1 MLAPS
6 AHRVLDRITQPPATL
21 LDVGAGTGSL
31 TLAAA
36 ARWPDARVLAVDAS
50 RAMLDIARRRAEV
63 AWPRGASRFEWLVA
77 DAADLSLADGSV
89 DAAVSSFV
97 LQKVADRGAVLR
109 ALRRVLRP
117 GGVFAFVTW
126 LADELIVDA
135 DGPYDA
141 ALAASGFPPEPAAFR
156 LPGEGDYRSLD
167 EARADLLHAGFT
179 RVEVWSE
186 RAALELVAG
195 GLPGVQGSA
204 TRTTSASIELAADE
218 RGRLRDRILAA
229 WADLPEAA
237 FELRTPLV
245 AGTAIAPAGPRPS

>member
-1 MLAPS
+1 M
-6 AHRVLDRITQPPATL
+6 QPPAML

-50 RAMLDIARRRAEV
+50 RAMLDIARRRAEA
-63 AWPRGASRFEWLVA
+63 AWPRGVSRFEWLVA

-97 LQKVADRGAVLR
+97 LQKVADRRAVLR

-141 ALAASGFPPEPAAFR
+141 TLAASGYPPEPAVFR

-179 RVEVWSE
+179 RVKVWSDELRWSWSRASYLEFKACYEDHE
-186 RAALELVAG
+186 RFD
-195 GLPGVQGSA
+195 
-204 TRTTSASIELAADE
+204 ELAAHE

-245 AGTAIAPAGPRPS
+245 AGTAIAPVEPRSA

>member
-1 MLAPS
+1 M
-6 AHRVLDRITQPPATL
+6 

-63 AWPRGASRFEWLVA
+63 TWPLGASRFEWLVA
-77 DAADLSLADGSV
+77 DAADLSLADESV

-97 LQKVADRGAVLR
+97 LQKVADREAVLR
-109 ALRRVLRP
+109 ALQRVLRP

-126 LADELIVDA
+126 LADELTVDA
-135 DGPYDA
+135 DEPYAA
-141 ALAASGFPPEPAAFR
+141 ALAAAGYPPEPAAFR
-156 LPGEGDYRSLD
+156 LPGDGDYRSLD

-179 RVEVWSE
+179 RVEIWSE
-186 RAALELVAG
+186 ELRWKWSRAGYLDFKQCYEDHERFDTLEAG
-195 GLPGVQGSA
+195 
-204 TRTTSASIELAADE
+204 E

-245 AGTAIAPAGPRPS
+245 AGTAIAPAGPRRT

>member
-36 ARWPDARVLAVDAS
+36 ARWPHARVLAVDTS

-89 DAAVSSFV
+89 DVAVSSFV

-126 LADELIVDA
+126 LADELMVDA
-135 DGPYDA
+135 DGPYAA
-141 ALAASGFPPEPAAFR
+141 ALAAAGFPPEPAAFR
-156 LPGEGDYRSLD
+156 LPGEGDYRSLE

-179 RVEVWSE
+179 RVEIWSE
-186 RAALELVAG
+186 QLRWSWSRAGYLEFKQCYEDHARFD
-195 GLPGVQGSA
+195 Q
-204 TRTTSASIELAADE
+204 LAAGE